1 VRINKADAETIART
15 LDGIGITRE
24 EAIVNFREIYGDF
37 TSVKDLQLVKDVG
50 EVTLR
55 NNESRIL
62 FDYVLTDHKGAL
74 QRLSSIGLII

>member
-1 VRINKADAETIART
+1 VRINEADAETIART

>member
-1 VRINKADAETIART
+1 MRINEADAETIART

>member
-1 VRINKADAETIART
+1 MRINEADAETIART

-37 TSVKDLQLVKDVG
+37 TSVKELQLVKDVG

>member
-1 VRINKADAETIART
+1 MRIYEADAETIART
-15 LDGIGITRE
+15 LDGIGIMRE

>member
-1 VRINKADAETIART
+1 MRINKADAETIART

>member
-1 VRINKADAETIART
+1 MRINEADAETIART

-37 TSVKDLQLVKDVG
+37 TSVKELQLVKDVG

-62 FDYVLTDHKGAL
+62 FDYVLTYHKGAL

>member
-1 VRINKADAETIART
+1 VRINEADAETIART
-15 LDGIGITRE
+15 LDGIGIMRE

>member
-1 VRINKADAETIART
+1 MRINKADAETIART

-55 NNESRIL
+55 NNESRML